1 MNSNNRKRLTTRF
14 AVTGFGVALTLVA
27 VAVPAQANDD
37 ARENWTAPRTY
48 YDAPDLQGIWT
59 NATITTLVRP
69 NDADSLVITA
79 QEAVKWEQRQANFI
93 DQFDTVPEG
102 DLPAGSD
109 PGGYNAFWID
119 PGTKMAV
126 LEGEIRTSLIVDPPN
141 GKIPYR
147 LGSHLKLFQFLRRVL
162 AAFDGP
168 EQRPLGER
176 CILGFG
182 STGGPP
188 MLPVLYNNHYQI
200 VQSKDT
206 VMILVEMNH
215 DARIIRLNGTHPAKH
230 IRKWMGDS
238 IGHWDGDTLV
248 VETTN
253 FTPGQSYRAAIR
265 HQLYTTEDLKVT
277 ERFTRVS
284 DKQIRYE
291 FTMDDP
297 GAFTQTW
304 RAEMPLN
311 AADGHMY
318 EYACHEGNYALPG
331 ILAGARYEEEKAAK
345 LAGSGGSEGAN
356 SATEGGGEE

>member
-1 MNSNNRKRLTTRF
+1 MKTLNRTS
-14 AVTGFGVALTLVA
+14 LVA
-27 VAVPAQANDD
+27 VLSAATTLVVFALPTQATDD
-37 ARENWTAPRTY
+37 ASQNWTPPRTY
-48 YDAPDLQGIWT
+48 FGAPDLQGTWT

-79 QEAVKWEQRQANFI
+79 EEAVKWERRQADFI
-93 DQFDTVPEG
+93 DRFDTVADG
-102 DLPAGSD
+102 DLPAGAD

-126 LEGEIRTSLIVDPPN
+126 LEGEIRTSLIVDPAN
-141 GKIPYR
+141 GRIPYR
-147 LGSHLKLFQFLRRVL
+147 LGSHMKLFQFLRRVL
-162 AAFDGP
+162 SAFDGP

-176 CILGFG
+176 CIVGFG

-297 GAFTQTW
+297 GAFTQVW

-311 AADGHMY
+311 AADGLMY

-331 ILAGARYEEEKAAK
+331 ILAGARYDEEEAAR
-345 LAGSGGSEGAN
+345 LAVSGGRKSVTD
-356 SATEGGGEE
+356 SGGEE